1 MSVLN
6 GQEGRAA
13 LYTTG
18 STDVSVIRRSSQVLD
33 STHQSLLPLHVSVK

>member
-18 STDVSVIRRSSQVLD
+18 STDVSVVRRSSQILD
-33 STHQSLLPLHVSVK
+33 NTHRSLLPLHVRVK